1 MEYALKKEKK
11 SLALSAGAPF
21 SSPCPGGFLVTQKM
35 LDMFKRPTDPPEHNY
50 LYLLP
55 SGVFVG
61 GYAAALQ
68 SGYNIEQVRAAFLF
82 FFSHLDVPAVR

>member
-1 MEYALKKEKK
+1 M
-11 SLALSAGAPF
+11 
-21 SSPCPGGFLVTQKM
+21 TQKM

-55 SGVFVG
+55 GGLFVG

-68 SGYNIEQVRAAFLF
+68 SGYNIEQVRATCQCAQSQLTDF
-82 FFSHLDVPAVR
+82 HHDVA

>member
-1 MEYALKKEKK
+1 M
-11 SLALSAGAPF
+11 
-21 SSPCPGGFLVTQKM
+21 TQKM

-55 SGVFVG
+55 GGVFVG

-68 SGYNIEQVRAAFLF
+68 SGYNIEQVRAAFF
-82 FFSHLDVPAVR
+82 FFPSPGRPCTHGQSADLHPDVAQKSSTALSSPCRLSHSPAR